1 MHIIC
6 LTPLEEEIY
15 NDRASDTITT
25 PPEGWAVIPEGFELP
40 ATFPRLGSLV
50 AEEKT
55 YTREVEVEKEVT
67 KTRAVPVMGADGE
80 LITAE
85 EEFTERE
92 RTTELREYTM
102 MTVTEMTESVFPEIA
117 EIVMPATQLDKVEAQ
132 STYTAMMTDTLLI
145 EEVATLELHSPWYDK
160 ILLWYQQNL
169 WTITMLKEAV
179 EKNLI
184 AQDEADEIINS
195 K

>member
-1 MHIIC
+1 MKYYATLDDKNIIIGVYRSIIETQDC
-6 LTPLEEEIY
+6 EITVDLFNSY
-15 NDRASDTITT
+15 KQPCYLMLNDQGEPYFGEIVEYSNLSPT
-25 PPEGWAVIPEGFELP
+25 EGIYIAEMIPEP
-40 ATFPRLGSLV
+40 
-50 AEEKT
+50 
-55 YTREVEVEKEVT
+55 
-67 KTRAVPVMGADGE
+67 
-80 LITAE
+80 
-85 EEFTERE
+85 
-92 RTTELREYTM
+92 
-102 MTVTEMTESVFPEIA
+102 
-117 EIVMPATQLDKVEAQ
+117 TQLDKVEAQ

-145 EEVATLELHSPWYDK
+145 EEVATLDLHSPWYDK